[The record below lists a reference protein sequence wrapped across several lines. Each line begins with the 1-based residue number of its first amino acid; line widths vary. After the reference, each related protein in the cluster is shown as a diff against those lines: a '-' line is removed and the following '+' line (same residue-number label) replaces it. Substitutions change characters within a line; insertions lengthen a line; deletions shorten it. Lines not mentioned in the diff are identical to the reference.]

1 MMRKQVLAFL
11 VLACFTVF
19 FAGCA
24 KEKSFE
30 TGFGPSAG
38 SLQSDVSGDCL
49 PKNVAG
55 IYEATVALTTLNYM
69 EVDIDVTT
77 AGSYTIRTDTVN
89 GFSFKAQ
96 GYFTETG
103 IQTVKLTGSGT
114 PANKGISNFTIS
126 YGGTTCVV
134 AVSVLPQGASGPA
147 VFDLA
152 GSPNDCAGA
161 IVDGVYGE
169 GIAVNNSHTV
179 TLSVNVTTIGVYD
192 ITTTTTNGI
201 TFKGTGP
208 LIDLGPTTITLK
220 ASGTP
225 IAAGVYSIPIAGPNS
240 CSFEVEVFGPADY
253 TMDCSSVIVN
263 GTYAANTSLGA
274 SNTITLTVDV
284 TTVGPYSITTTTAD
298 GMTFSGSGNFG
309 ATGLTDVTLNGTG
322 KPTTAGNKT
331 ITINGVNGLTC
342 TGDIVVTGP
351 PVVNWSFKVGSTEYS
366 GESYTAMYDVNTM
379 GGISMATLGYIASNP
394 TGQNMLISL
403 TDMNGSFTNNE
414 EYKTQ
419 VTGANNSAIFEFS
432 DPNTNIEYNANMTV
446 PGSSMSFKI
455 TSFNA
460 TAKTFAGTFSGT
472 AKNASNASV
481 TITNG
486 TFKGSY

>member
-1 MMRKQVLAFL
+1 MRKQVLAFL
-11 VLACFTVF
+11 TLACLTVF

-30 TGFGPSAG
+30 TGFGPSVG
-38 SLQSDVSGDCL
+38 SLQSETTGDCL

-55 IYEATVALTTLNYM
+55 IYEATVALTTANYI
-69 EVDIDVTT
+69 EVDVDVTT

-89 GFSFKAQ
+89 GFSYKAQ
-96 GYFTETG
+96 GYFTTTG

-114 PANKGISNFTIS
+114 PTNSGISNFTVS
-126 YGGTTCVV
+126 YAGTTCVV
-134 AVSVLPQGASGPA
+134 AVSILPQGASGPA
-147 VFDLA
+147 VFELL
-152 GSPNDCAGA
+152 GSPNSCLDA

-179 TLSVNVTTIGVYD
+179 TLKVNVTTIGVYD

-208 LIDLGPTTITLK
+208 LIELGPTTITLK

-225 IAAGVYSIPIAGPNS
+225 TAAGLYNIPIAGPNS
-240 CSFEVEVFGPADY
+240 CTFEVEVFGPADY
-253 TMDCSSVIVN
+253 TIDCNSVIVN
-263 GTYAANTSLGA
+263 GVYAANTSLGA
-274 SNTITLTVDV
+274 SNTMTITVDV
-284 TTVGPYSITTTTAD
+284 TTVGPYSITTTAAD
-298 GMTFSGSGNFG
+298 GMIFSGSGNFG

-331 ITINGVNGLTC
+331 ITINGVNGQTC

-351 PVVNWSFKVGSTEYS
+351 PVVNWSFKAGSTEYS
-366 GESYTAMYDVNTM
+366 GETNTAIHDVINT
-379 GGISMATLGYIASNP
+379 GGIRMATLGYIASNP
-394 TGQNMLISL
+394 TGQNLLISL
-403 TDMNGSFTNNE
+403 TDMSGSFTNNE

-432 DPNTNIEYNANMTV
+432 DPNTGVKYNANMTV
-446 PGSSMSFKI
+446 PGTSMTFKV
-455 TSFNA
+455 TSFNG
-460 TAKTFAGTFSGT
+460 TTKTFAGTFSGT
-472 AKNASNASV
+472 AKDANNVSV